1 LPLLFLRPTSIGPA
15 IAQPCKMY
23 GPQGSCPISTLY
35 ARMMQPT
42 GGKSIWYAPNRGNNV
57 VDEIPVDLAANI
69 LLQHVH
75 SGTRGVVHASSSY
88 YIPKTLQWILEQ
100 PFKYLPAHWISRM
113 ATPVFVGDKRVEQSK
128 EAKFYRIGSRAWE
141 FRAPSS
147 HHLGSL
153 GGPLKFGLS
162 DHDTDRFA
170 ELRIRS
176 IFYENFGREKYHMQ
190 KEGGIKQRTLGS
202 AKL

>member
-1 LPLLFLRPTSIGPA
+1 
-15 IAQPCKMY
+15 MY

-42 GGKSIWYAPNRGNNV
+42 GGRSIWYAPTRGDNV
-57 VDEIPVDLAANI
+57 LDEIPVDLVANV

-88 YIPKTLQWILEQ
+88 YIPKTLGWILKQ
-100 PFKYLPAHWISRM
+100 PFKYLPAHWVARM
-113 ATPVFVGDKRVEQSK
+113 ATPVFVEDKRVEQSK

-147 HHLGSL
+147 QRLGSL
-153 GGPLKFGLS
+153 SGPLRFGLS
-162 DHDTDRFA
+162 DHDIDRFA
-170 ELRIRS
+170 ELRIKS
-176 IFYENFGREKYHMQ
+176 IFYENFGREEDHMQ
-190 KEGGIKQRTLGS
+190 MEGGVDQRTLAS

>member
-1 LPLLFLRPTSIGPA
+1 
-15 IAQPCKMY
+15 
-23 GPQGSCPISTLY
+23 
-35 ARMMQPT
+35 MMQPT
-42 GGKSIWYAPNRGNNV
+42 GGRSIWYAPTHGDNV
-57 VDEIPVDLAANI
+57 LDEIPVDLVANI

-100 PFKYLPAHWISRM
+100 PFKYLPAHWVARM

-128 EAKFYRIGSRAWE
+128 EARFYRIGSRAWE

-147 HHLGSL
+147 HRLGSFD
-153 GGPLKFGLS
+153 GPLRFGLS
-162 DHDTDRFA
+162 DHDIDRFF

-176 IFYENFGREKYHMQ
+176 IFHESFGREACLTQ
-190 KEGGIKQRTLGS
+190 KVGGSDQRALAS